1 MEYRHLTKNSR
12 FSYLPEEDMFVT
24 KEKKSEYKIN
34 MIGAGIMGL
43 EHIRVTMLEERAT
56 IYGVYDTNKAS
67 IDAAVETFKSVS
79 GNRVLKVYSSLENA
93 CNDPEVDGLI
103 IATPN
108 FSHLEILKTAIKSG
122 KHILLEK
129 PMATTIQDAREIVK
143 IAENYNA
150 VFQIGLQYRYKAI
163 YVESVQETIHRKTI
177 GDLKT
182 ISIKEHRFPFLDKVN
197 QWNKFSKYSGGTLV
211 EKCCHYFDLFNY
223 FANSKPVKVYS
234 SGSQSVN
241 FKEFEYKNNKSDII
255 DNAFV
260 LVEYEN
266 GVRANFDLCMF
277 APLYYEEIVLCGED
291 GRISAWEKDDFLSAE
306 GLQTEMEIHRGEMK
320 PSRIS
325 SPKYPKHIESSGH
338 SGATFMEHSYWIDN
352 IKGIKT
358 DTASVIDGFWSV
370 VVGYAAE
377 RSLKTG
383 MPVIIAELLKEE
395 GIDIL

>member
-1 MEYRHLTKNSR
+1 MEYRHLTNNSR

-24 KEKKSEYKIN
+24 KEKKSEYRIN
-34 MIGAGIMGL
+34 VIGAGIMGL
-43 EHIRVTMLEERAT
+43 EHIKVTMLEERAT
-56 IYGVYDTNKAS
+56 FNGVYDTNERS
-67 IDAAVETFKSVS
+67 VDAAVDTFKSVA
-79 GNRVLKVYSSLENA
+79 GDQTLTIYSSLEAA

-108 FSHLEILKTAIKSG
+108 FSHLEVLKTAVKSG

-129 PMATTIQDAREIVK
+129 PMATTIKDAWEIVK

-163 YVESVQETIHRKTI
+163 HAESIYETIHRKTI

-182 ISIKEHRFPFLDKVN
+182 ISIKEHRFPFLDKVD

-223 FANSKPVKVYS
+223 FANSKPVRVYS

-241 FKEFEYKNNKSDII
+241 FKEFEYKGNRSDII

-291 GRISAWEKDDFLSAE
+291 GRISAWEKDDFLTTE
-306 GLQTEMEIHRGEMK
+306 GLQTGMEIHRGEMN

-352 IKGIKT
+352 IKGIKR
-358 DTASVIDGFWSV
+358 DTGSVSDGFWSV
-370 VVGYAAE
+370 VVGSAAE

-383 MPVIIAELLKEE
+383 MPVMIEKLLKGE
-395 GIDIL
+395 GIDI